1 MNTVSVIGMTS
12 LDSTLHGSKTNFVN
26 PRTDWRLLIIL
37 KTKLIL
43 SESRY
48 YKDFQKDPNTF
59 QSFYSELNKKLLV
72 GQSVT
77 KFYKIKGL

>member
-1 MNTVSVIGMTS
+1 MNIVSVIGMTS

-48 YKDFQKDPNTF
+48 YKDFQF
-59 QSFYSELNKKLLV
+59 FYTELNKKLLV

-77 KFYKIKGL
+77 KFYKIKGLYCFF